1 MKKLLLTLGVLA
13 LTLPVMQAQD
23 DDIYY
28 NPKNDK
34 SSTSRTSGKKTKKS
48 YYIKDFSNMDVDE
61 YNRASDMY
69 YETPVDTIGAQA
81 ETDQDFVYTQQIQ
94 KYYNPTIVVDNA
106 SLLEDVLNNSYGNV
120 EVVINNYG
128 EPTFA
133 PYYYDYYYPSR
144 YYAWGPSWSWNWGPL
159 SWRWNWGPSWT
170 WTWGPSWTW
179 TWGPSW
185 SWNWG
190 PSWAWG
196 WGPGY
201 YPCWGWGPG
210 YYPCWGWSGGWS
222 RPFYADRRPG
232 SHRPTRPA
240 GGWAHNT
247 APGYNHNGSYGRP
260 GSSNVRGNGN
270 VASANRQPTRV
281 SGNRRGYTQ
290 TATSQQP
297 SRLDRPGNNVS
308 ANRAEISRRINRRA
322 EELGLSSRSNR
333 NDRTGAAGNRIQGN
347 VNTNSGTSNRSYTTS
362 SPRRYNN
369 ATTTTRTYNN
379 GSSVNSNSNRSYNSN
394 SNRSYNSTTNRSY
407 NSNSNRSY
415 NSNSN
420 NSYNSNSNRSYNSNS
435 NGSYNNSSSRSYN
448 SGSSSRGY
456 SGGGYSGGG
465 YSGGGSRGGGHR
477 R

>member
-28 NPKNDK
+28 NPNNDK
-34 SSTSRTSGKKTKKS
+34 SSTSRTSGKKSKKS

-61 YNRASDMY
+61 YNRAKDMY
-69 YETPVDTIGAQA
+69 YETPVDTIGARA

-133 PYYYDYYYPSR
+133 PYYYNYYYPSR

-159 SWRWNWGPSWT
+159 SWSWN
-170 WTWGPSWTW
+170 WGPSWTW

-201 YPCWGWGPG
+201 NPGWGWGPSWGWGPG
-210 YYPCWGWSGGWS
+210 YYPGWGWGGGWS

-240 GGWAHNT
+240 AGWANNT

-260 GSSNVRGNGN
+260 GSSHVRGQGN
-270 VASANRQPTRV
+270 VAYSDGKPTRV
-281 SGNRRGYTQ
+281 SGNRRGSS
-290 TATSQQP
+290 ATMSSQL
-297 SRLDRPGNNVS
+297 SDRVDRNKGIT
-308 ANRAEISRRINRRA
+308 ANRAEITRRVNRRA
-322 EELGLSSRSNR
+322 EELGLSSGSKR
-333 NDRTGAAGNRIQGN
+333 NDRTGAAGQRIQGN
-347 VNTNSGTSNRSYTTS
+347 VNTNSGTSNRSYTTGTS
-362 SPRRYNN
+362 RRYNN
-369 ATTTTRTYNN
+369 TTTTTKSYNR
-379 GSSVNSNSNRSYNSN
+379 GSSVNGNSNRSYNSN
-394 SNRSYNSTTNRSY
+394 SNS
-407 NSNSNRSY
+407 
-415 NSNSN
+415 
-420 NSYNSNSNRSYNSNS
+420 SYNSNSNRSYNSNS

-456 SGGGYSGGG
+456 SGGGSRGG
-465 YSGGGSRGGGHR
+465 GGGHR